1 MTSDGIWGAI
11 HRRSGFSAG
20 DDICA
25 SLLAVTRGRVRR
37 LPAPRASARWRN
49 QRRIGPCDQVLERTW
64 RQLVDR
70 DMPAHCRERHVDDC
84 EIDQP
89 KRLRANSAE
98 QPARNLVHGVVDL
111 LLEANRLAGHFE
123 WPVAVEKAIAPMQQ
137 HDARAG
143 KILADRARH
152 RERRGKSGLEGIGVR
167 QGGCEPVLKEGR
179 LAQPQP
185 TKQHVARS
193 DERSS
198 QTAPSAYGRLRRS
211 WQHWARPPRRSRPWR
226 RESGPPKI
234 AMAAACF

>member
-25 SLLAVTRGRVRR
+25 SLLAVTRSRVRR

-70 DMPAHCRERHVDDC
+70 DMPAHCRERHVDHC

-111 LLEANRLAGHFE
+111 LLEANRLGGHFA
-123 WPVAVEKAIAPMQQ
+123 WPVAVEKVIAPMQQ
-137 HDARAG
+137 HDTRAG
-143 KILADRARH
+143 KILAYRARH
-152 RERRGKSGLEGIGVR
+152 RERRGKSGLERRPPCSATADQAVR
-167 QGGCEPVLKEGR
+167 R
-179 LAQPQP
+179 A
-185 TKQHVARS
+185 KQS
-193 DERSS
+193 DDRSS
-198 QTAPSAYGRLRRS
+198 PTAPSAYGRLRRS